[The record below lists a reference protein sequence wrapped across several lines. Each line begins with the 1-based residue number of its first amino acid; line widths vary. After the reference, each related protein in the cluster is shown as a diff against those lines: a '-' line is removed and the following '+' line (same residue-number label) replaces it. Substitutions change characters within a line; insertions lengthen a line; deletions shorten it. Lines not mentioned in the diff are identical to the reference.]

1 MISKVSNIS
10 ELRAEQARLRLKKA
24 ALEEGIKNDFEK
36 IKQDINP
43 FHFFKS
49 RGEES
54 KKGENGIVDEL
65 FGTSLA
71 MGLDFLI
78 TRLVFR
84 RSGFLKK
91 IVLSMLI
98 QFAGSK
104 FFAGKSGAV
113 MDVIKD
119 FIHKLK
125 KEDKDKNYAYD
136 STTAAD
142 EY

>member
-24 ALEEGIKNDFEK
+24 TLEEGIKNDFEK
-36 IKQDINP
+36 IKQDLNP
-43 FHFFKS
+43 FHFLKS
-49 RGEES
+49 RGEEF
-54 KKGENGIVDEL
+54 KKGENGIVNEL

-78 TRLVFR
+78 TRLIFR

-104 FFAGKSGAV
+104 LFAGKSGAV
-113 MDVIKD
+113 ITVIKD

-125 KEDKDKNYAYD
+125 KEDKNKNYAYD
-136 STTAAD
+136 STTSAD

>member
-10 ELRAEQARLRLKKA
+10 EFRAEQVRLRLKKA

-43 FHFFKS
+43 FHFLKS
-49 RGEES
+49 RGEEF

-65 FGTSLA
+65 FGRSLA

-91 IVLSMLI
+91 IVLSLLI

-104 FFAGKSGAV
+104 LFAGKSGAILT
-113 MDVIKD
+113 VIKE

-125 KEDKDKNYAYD
+125 REDKNKDYAYD
-136 STTAAD
+136 STIAAD